1 MYVHASPSN
10 LSLREGS
17 CSGTSTPDLT
27 RRTPG
32 RHSIDGSKSSTWDVA
47 AAPDLFFHPKKS
59 RRTSAKVTVPLK
71 PLLKGRSRDDRS
83 SLSIDLSRSS
93 LEYEGLGIF
102 TNPERDARFSD
113 RVVSAPH
120 HRSIS
125 DASTAYTTTSTT
137 STYHRPGGQYYV
149 HPKRQTPRPFAPS
162 VTHSLSNSVEE
173 SYLEGSNSHDLEDST
188 IAASPD
194 ANSLSFTR
202 SGDTTVRFSEE
213 LSRSDFKLF
222 SSESSTATAGRR
234 SITDL
239 DSLRRRRRSSRQTVV
254 DAASHAATVNA
265 ARRAFEEKEAAKAL
279 KLEKQRHKSQDRE
292 NRRRRSRQH
301 SADISEDAVSPTTT
315 RATPTPEPIVSWPQE
330 IPNTPPSSGTREH
343 HHNRNNHNDEEEEEE
358 VTAVK
363 KPHSANP
370 ANNAWIRFLT
380 WLRTRL
386 FKLKRRMCS

>member
-27 RRTPG
+27 RRAPG

-47 AAPDLFFHPKKS
+47 AAPDLFLHPKKS
-59 RRTSAKVTVPLK
+59 RRTSAKVSVPIK

-102 TNPERDARFSD
+102 TNPERDTRFCD
-113 RVVSAPH
+113 RVVSGPH

-125 DASTAYTTTSTT
+125 DASTAYTTSTSTT

-173 SYLEGSNSHDLEDST
+173 SYLEGTNSQDLEDST

-222 SSESSTATAGRR
+222 TSESSTVTSGRR

-239 DSLRRRRRSSRQTVV
+239 DSLRLRRKSNRPTVV

-279 KLEKQRHKSQDRE
+279 KLEKQRRKSQDRE

-301 SADISEDAVSPTTT
+301 SADNSADAISPSTT

-330 IPNTPPSSGTREH
+330 IPNTPPSSGTREQ
-343 HHNRNNHNDEEEEEE
+343 HHNDHNNFEEEEEE
-358 VTAVK
+358 YTPVK